1 MYVFPDVGS
10 LIGFV
15 VVIFASLGIVG
26 MLLIKYY
33 YYEKAREEERKTQM
47 LGKVISSMAD
57 IRCDSIRTYFCFIA
71 IHSRL
76 RSCWQAG
83 ICLYHV
89 LADDGHIYGREC
101 SIWFIVRCDD
111 R

>member
-57 IRCDSIRTYFCFIA
+57 ILKNTMTKFEQSKKE
-71 IHSRL
+71 
-76 RSCWQAG
+76 
-83 ICLYHV
+83 
-89 LADDGHIYGREC
+89 RE
-101 SIWFIVRCDD
+101 SK
-111 R
+111 